1 MNPLLQSFALRTWQY
16 IAVLT
21 AALWIGGF
29 TFHTS
34 VTLRVGGG
42 IIGGLEQGYVTQA
55 ALGKLHWFAVAMI
68 VAAVIDALI
77 RFKTTAMKLCIVR
90 GIGIQIMS
98 VCVIALFRIH
108 ADMSAMMDPDAMTQP
123 DKAAFAPLHE
133 RYQTCATIL
142 WLCAMVELG
151 MMIRAQAIQA
161 PGMQRTEG
169 KTEP

>member
-1 MNPLLQSFALRTWQY
+1 MNPLLQSVALRTWQY
-16 IAVLT
+16 VAVLT
-21 AALWIGGF
+21 VALWIGGF

-68 VAAVIDALI
+68 VAAAVDALI
-77 RFKTTAMKLCIVR
+77 CRKSSSR
-90 GIGIQIMS
+90 GILIARVVG
-98 VCVIALFRIH
+98 VIVMGGCLIVLFRIH

-133 RYQTCATIL
+133 RYQTFATIL

-151 MMIRAQAIQA
+151 MMLRADRGFGPSASD
-161 PGMQRTEG
+161 T
-169 KTEP
+169 KT